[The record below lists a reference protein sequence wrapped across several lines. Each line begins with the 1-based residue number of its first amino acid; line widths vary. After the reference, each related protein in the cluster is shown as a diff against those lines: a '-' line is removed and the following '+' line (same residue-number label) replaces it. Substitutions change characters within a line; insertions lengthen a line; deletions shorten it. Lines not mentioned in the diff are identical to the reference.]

1 MIKAQQ
7 VIPAEPFLTIVK
19 RIKRKISLLPY
30 LWHLLYYLIFHI
42 TAICSEV
49 IFSK

>member
-19 RIKRKISLLPY
+19 RIKRKISLLP
-30 LWHLLYYLIFHI
+30 LLLTLTLLFNIPHNSHLF
-42 TAICSEV
+42 
-49 IFSK
+49 